1 MVSAILLGGAL
12 LIGGLLA
19 VQAAANLQLTKAVG
33 SPYGGATV
41 QLWVAA
47 GLLVALTVA
56 VGASGA
62 LGRLG
67 DVPGWYLLGGLASPL
82 YITSGILLFPRLG
95 ALAAGG
101 LFVTGQMLASVALDL
116 TGGIGV
122 PLRPVGVGVV
132 VGSAA
137 VLAGMLL
144 VVRGA
149 PVPRAA
155 ASFVRSAAA
164 RRRRWIAARRRTA
177 DPRWA
182 GCCSGWPQVP
192 RSRCRARSTLACAR
206 RRTSR
211 SRSRW

>member
-1 MVSAILLGGAL
+1 MEHRVH
-12 LIGGLLA
+12 IGEGWSCERDPVGRCPADRRGLLA

-33 SPYGGATV
+33 SPYGGATL

-95 ALAAGG
+95 ALAGEGG

-116 TGGIGV
+116 TGAIGV
-122 PLRPVGVGVV
+122 PLRPLGVGVV

-144 VVRGA
+144 VGAGRPRPARCGVVRA
-149 PVPRAA
+149 EPRPP
-155 ASFVRSAAA
+155 

-177 DPRWA
+177 DRRRA
-182 GCCSGWPQVP
+182 GWCSGWPPVP
-192 RSRCRARSTLACAR
+192 RSPCRAR
-206 RRTSR
+206 
-211 SRSRW
+211 